1 MRIAVA
7 KVSVEYQFFAP
18 IPPKLCVRQISL
30 STGLLG
36 WPMIRFVFIAALILV
51 SWLVLGAVWRRLK
64 AADLDWNGIAFAV
77 GFVALAFYLRHVTG
91 MG

>member
-1 MRIAVA
+1 
-7 KVSVEYQFFAP
+7 
-18 IPPKLCVRQISL
+18 
-30 STGLLG
+30 
-36 WPMIRFVFIAALILV
+36 MIRFVFIAALILV
-51 SWLVLGAVWRRLK
+51 VWLILGAVWRRLK